1 MDNQNNSTTTTFLP
15 PPIDGE
21 ASAPLAQPDDDFVV
35 PLSAAGTPN
44 TPADDGGTGSTV
56 SPVTPVHLNR
66 QPHGAMMMDDDQA
79 ATGAA
84 DSGATDDSSVLLPP
98 PDETDNEEKPNKDN
112 ADDEDNG
119 GDNNDNRTGED
130 DDQVPVLAMSGIL
143 PATASGGGS
152 ISDSKKNAG
161 GPNDS
166 LTGGGTGTGNGE
178 NKSKEKSRYTTGSGT
193 GAGTDVEDSGTNSPQ
208 AALGCGTTFEY
219 VVLVTACSILLL
231 AVTGTT
237 VYWTMAY
244 RGGYDPNWFP
254 WPPQTPKQMLSVGV
268 FTYKHPQNFTA
279 SGSDISTTTI
289 ATTTTTEQQQSS
301 QLNISS
307 LNILIEDRRFNLHPT
322 LMTVGFVTLTGF
334 SILVYRMAAGCS
346 TSCRGTY
353 VKLTHGL
360 LHLATVPCVV
370 LGAVAAMEY
379 HRLKGLPH
387 LYSLHSWMGLLTVS
401 LFVIQF
407 TLGLFTFVVLLC
419 CRGATAV
426 CRLRCFAP
434 IHATL
439 GLCTFTLA
447 IATCLTGLQQ
457 RADFSIFSNNN
468 GDSKQTISELIKQK
482 LHLNKEPVVV
492 NVLAVLLVSVLV
504 IVSYT
509 IRRESLKRRPNNKPS
524 YTATVSPLRIKSSS
538 SSTGKFGSGKQSSQP
553 PV

>member
-56 SPVTPVHLNR
+56 SPVSPVHLNR
-66 QPHGAMMMDDDQA
+66 QQHGAMMMDDDQA
-79 ATGAA
+79 ANTAA

-98 PDETDNEEKPNKDN
+98 PDETENEEKPNKDK
-112 ADDEDNG
+112 ADEEDNG
-119 GDNNDNRTGED
+119 GDNNDEAADD

-143 PATASGGGS
+143 PATATGGGQ
-152 ISDSKKNAG
+152 ISDSKKNAS

-166 LTGGGTGTGNGE
+166 LAGGGTGTGNGE
-178 NKSKEKSRYTTGSGT
+178 NKSKEKSRYTSGSGT
-193 GAGTDVEDSGTNSPQ
+193 GAGTDAEDSGTNNPQ
-208 AALGCGTTFEY
+208 TALGCGTTFEY
-219 VVLVTACSILLL
+219 VVLVTACSFLLV

-254 WPPQTPKQMLSVGV
+254 WPPQTPLQMLSIGV
-268 FTYKHPQNFTA
+268 FTYKHPQNITTG
-279 SGSDISTTTI
+279 GSDISTTI
-289 ATTTTTEQQQSS
+289 STTTVEQQQSS
-301 QLNISS
+301 LLNISS
-307 LNILIEDRRFNLHPT
+307 SNVSIEDQRFNLHPT
-322 LMTVGFVTLTGF
+322 LMTIGFVTLTGF

-346 TSCRGTY
+346 TSCRGSY

-360 LHLATVPCVV
+360 LHMGTIPCV
-370 LGAVAAMEY
+370 LFGGVAAMEY

-387 LYSLHSWMGLLTVS
+387 MYSLHSWMGLLTLM
-401 LFVIQF
+401 LFAIQLI
-407 TLGLFTFVVLLC
+407 LGLFTFVVLLC

-426 CRLRCFAP
+426 CRLRCFTP

-468 GDSKQTISELIKQK
+468 GGGEQTLSEMIKQK

-509 IRRESLKRRPNNKPS
+509 VRRESLKRRPNNKPS
-524 YTATVSPLRIKSSS
+524 YTAVSPLRVKSSS

>member
-1 MDNQNNSTTTTFLP
+1 MDNQNNSTITTFLP

-35 PLSAAGTPN
+35 SLSAAGTPN

-56 SPVTPVHLNR
+56 SPVSPVHLNR
-66 QPHGAMMMDDDQA
+66 QQHGAMMMDDDQA
-79 ATGAA
+79 TNPAA

-98 PDETDNEEKPNKDN
+98 PDETENEEKPNKDN
-112 ADDEDNG
+112 ADDEVDNG
-119 GDNNDNRTGED
+119 GDNNDEAADD

-143 PATASGGGS
+143 PATATGGGP
-152 ISDSKKNAG
+152 ISDSKKNAS

-166 LTGGGTGTGNGE
+166 LAGGGTGTGNGE

-193 GAGTDVEDSGTNSPQ
+193 GAGTDAEDSGINNPQ
-208 AALGCGTTFEY
+208 TALGCGTTFEY
-219 VVLVTACSILLL
+219 VVLVTACSFLLV

-244 RGGYDPNWFP
+244 RGGYDANWFP
-254 WPPQTPKQMLSVGV
+254 WPPQTPLQMLSIGV
-268 FTYKHPQNFTA
+268 FTYKHPQNITTG
-279 SGSDISTTTI
+279 GSDISTTI
-289 ATTTTTEQQQSS
+289 ATTTVEQQQSS
-301 QLNISS
+301 LLNVSS
-307 LNILIEDRRFNLHPT
+307 SNVSIEDQRFNLHPT
-322 LMTVGFVTLTGF
+322 LMTIGFVTLTGF

-346 TSCRGTY
+346 TSCRGSY

-360 LHLATVPCVV
+360 LHMGTIPCVV
-370 LGAVAAMEY
+370 FGGVAAMEY

-387 LYSLHSWMGLLTVS
+387 MYSLHSWMGLLTLM
-401 LFVIQF
+401 LFAIQLI
-407 TLGLFTFVVLLC
+407 LGLFTFVVLLC

-426 CRLRCFAP
+426 CRLRCFTP

-468 GDSKQTISELIKQK
+468 GGGEQTLSELIKQK

-509 IRRESLKRRPNNKPS
+509 VRRESLKRRPNNKPS
-524 YTATVSPLRIKSSS
+524 YTATVSPMRVKSSS